1 MVTPPCS
8 LAPARSVSLLV
19 VLALAPLWLV
29 GILGRGLWTPD
40 EPREADIAWRM
51 SLQSDRALPQLAG
64 VPFLEKPPL
73 SYWMSAATLALFG
86 NSAPAARAP
95 NLLYALIA
103 ALSVAALALAMRA
116 NVTSAVTAAVVA
128 MSALTA
134 FRVSVWLAPDAC
146 LLAGNALA
154 LLGAWR
160 GYRAAPGAAKAAG
173 YALMHLG
180 AAVGFMAKSAPG
192 WLVPALALLAL
203 IVWERRWQ
211 ELRRWEL
218 YAGFLIQALIIGPW
232 LLAVAR
238 EPHAAE
244 TLSALFWHNLVGRFT
259 RVAAPAALD
268 YTSGHQNSPGKY
280 LVELPLYLL
289 PWTLLVAAA
298 LVRAWHGVR
307 RVKPEGTAWRFGLCA
322 SVPFLALLSLAA
334 TARDIYA
341 APALLGF
348 GVLVG
353 LWAHEAQSSA
363 SQIDRLAVRCSRWLL
378 ALIAWALAGALGVF
392 AAAGAVPWPA
402 GVTVAL
408 AVVVSVHGALLLA
421 ARAERTDDV
430 GQSLGWIYSGY
441 ATALCLA
448 AIVVLPIIDRWQDL
462 PTLAQR
468 IHVDTGH
475 ERLALLNPDETTIAM
490 LDFRLETPFT
500 ILTTSADT
508 GAPSATA
515 AVDPTK
521 SAAEV
526 TAQHL
531 VTEWFRNE
539 GPAARVLVLLPGHAS
554 GAVTQWLGRFVSRAP
569 ANDDGAAGALL
580 ATGTAVLVRHY
591 ELPQGRRY
599 ALLGPPP

>member
-1 MVTPPCS
+1 
-8 LAPARSVSLLV
+8 
-19 VLALAPLWLV
+19 
-29 GILGRGLWTPD
+29 
-40 EPREADIAWRM
+40 
-51 SLQSDRALPQLAG
+51 
-64 VPFLEKPPL
+64 
-73 SYWMSAATLALFG
+73 
-86 NSAPAARAP
+86 
-95 NLLYALIA
+95 
-103 ALSVAALALAMRA
+103 
-116 NVTSAVTAAVVA
+116 
-128 MSALTA
+128 
-134 FRVSVWLAPDAC
+134 
-146 LLAGNALA
+146 
-154 LLGAWR
+154 
-160 GYRAAPGAAKAAG
+160 
-173 YALMHLG
+173 
-180 AAVGFMAKSAPG
+180 
-192 WLVPALALLAL
+192 
-203 IVWERRWQ
+203 
-211 ELRRWEL
+211 
-218 YAGFLIQALIIGPW
+218 
-232 LLAVAR
+232 
-238 EPHAAE
+238 
-244 TLSALFWHNLVGRFT
+244 
-259 RVAAPAALD
+259 
-268 YTSGHQNSPGKY
+268 
-280 LVELPLYLL
+280 
-289 PWTLLVAAA
+289 
-298 LVRAWHGVR
+298 
-307 RVKPEGTAWRFGLCA
+307 
-322 SVPFLALLSLAA
+322 
-334 TARDIYA
+334 
-341 APALLGF
+341 
-348 GVLVG
+348 VLVG

-392 AAAGAVPWPA
+392 VAAGTVPWPA

-462 PTLAQR
+462 PALAQR